1 MGSTFTI
8 QGFDLNYAGVIIG
21 PSVKYRDGKIVFD
34 REASKNKKAVEKR
47 TLKNGK
53 KVYLSDNLLKN
64 ELNVLL
70 TRGVNGLYLF
80 AVDPAL
86 QEKLLEMQKLRM
98 NK

>member
-1 MGSTFTI
+1 MKVLEG
-8 QGFDLNYAGVIIG
+8 GLWWRKLYELEVD
-21 PSVKYRDGKIVFD
+21 
-34 REASKNKKAVEKR
+34 EKAVEKR

-80 AVDPAL
+80 AVDLAL

>member
-1 MGSTFTI
+1 M
-8 QGFDLNYAGVIIG
+8 YW
-21 PSVKYRDGKIVFD
+21 
-34 REASKNKKAVEKR
+34 
-47 TLKNGK
+47 
-53 KVYLSDNLLKN
+53 KVYLSDTLLKN